1 MTALRTTC
9 AILLAGL
16 AANGARAGG
25 RESLLPAGSY
35 EVRYR
40 LELPHLESWAIEK
53 TRTICVADGG
63 TKDAAPLPVLSGNN
77 PLATCPAGNVHRE
90 GAALQFDIRCP
101 GRNEARAHAAY
112 TLLPGGFKGRIAMV
126 MGAKNMTMTEV
137 QVGRR
142 IGRCDVAGAPWRDRS
157 SVSD

>member
-1 MTALRTTC
+1 MTILRTAC

-16 AANGARAGG
+16 TAGGARAGG
-25 RESLLPAGSY
+25 PESLVPGGSY

-53 TRTICVADGG
+53 TQTICVADAGASG
-63 TKDAAPLPVLSGNN
+63 AAPLPVLSGNN
-77 PLATCPAGNVHRE
+77 PLTTCPASNIRRAGD
-90 GAALQFDIRCP
+90 ALLFDIRCP

-112 TLLPGGFKGRIAMV
+112 RLLPGGFKGRIAMV

-137 QVGRR
+137 QIGRR
-142 IGRCDVAGAPWRDRS
+142 IGPCDLAGAPLTAGMGD
-157 SVSD
+157 